1 MKIRCKNCY
10 RVLNP
15 DEEYC
20 TACGEHSVAM
30 QKAMITGDYGPDTVG
45 KLKISLTIYAIAGF
59 LVCGILQVILIS
71 LFCRLVSKIFN
82 DIVHCYTVKFW

>member
-15 DEEYC
+15 NEEYC

-45 KLKISLTIYAIAGF
+45 KLKINVL
-59 LVCGILQVILIS
+59 
-71 LFCRLVSKIFN
+71 
-82 DIVHCYTVKFW
+82 

>member
-15 DEEYC
+15 NEEYC
-20 TACGEHSVAM
+20 TACGEHSAAM

-45 KLKISLTIYAIAGF
+45 KLKISLICYSWIF
-59 LVCGILQVILIS
+59 SLWNSSSNFCVI
-71 LFCRLVSKIFN
+71 
-82 DIVHCYTVKFW
+82 TE